1 MKQENERKVGWGR
14 RRKSVGGAGFGAA
27 LVVGTDYVT
36 EANQLVEI
44 SAFSSLLHREGS
56 DDAGLRR
63 HELQH
68 QSFDL

>member
-1 MKQENERKVGWGR
+1 MGD
-14 RRKSVGGAGFGAA
+14 AGFGAA